1 VIYLELVGENKVLPL
16 KIAFSRL
23 DLALKTSLNQYSRFE
38 LKNHRE
44 TRERERERERDMKNE
59 PKLVFLSSFMRQM
72 PCAFK

>member
-44 TRERERERERDMKNE
+44 TRERERERERYEK
-59 PKLVFLSSFMRQM
+59 
-72 PCAFK
+72 